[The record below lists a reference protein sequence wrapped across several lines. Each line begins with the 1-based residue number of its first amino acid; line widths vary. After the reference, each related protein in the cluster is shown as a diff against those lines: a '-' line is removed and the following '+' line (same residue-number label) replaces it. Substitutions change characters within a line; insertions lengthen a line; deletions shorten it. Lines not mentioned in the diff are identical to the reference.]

1 MKINII
7 GTSGSGKSTFGR
19 RIAEAL
25 AIPYIEMD
33 RLYWRANWQGTP
45 DDEFLATLEKAL
57 AASPDWVLDG
67 NYNRTRDVKWRDVDL
82 VVWIDRGF
90 IRTLWQAVTRASRR
104 AWHKQELWPGT
115 GTAKAFVGRSLPRT
129 LLSSGRSK
137 PGAATANAIKR
148 ICKTRSTNT
157 FAFSAL
163 PDGRMPKDSL
173 PRLNH
178 ADDRLSIAVF
188 RQSKCKL
195 IVSQR

>member
-115 GTAKAFVGRSLPRT
+115 GNRESFRRSF
-129 LLSSGRSK
+129 LS
-137 PGAATANAIKR
+137 
-148 ICKTRSTNT
+148 
-157 FAFSAL
+157 
-163 PDGRMPKDSL
+163 KDSISGQQQR
-173 PRLNH
+173 P
-178 ADDRLSIAVF
+178 VF
-188 RQSKCKL
+188 GLGPVLQVGEVAAEARPVVHVHQQFGDLDARQ
-195 IVSQR
+195 

>member
-45 DDEFLATLEKAL
+45 DNEFLATLEKAL

-115 GTAKAFVGRSLPRT
+115 GNRESFRRSF
-129 LLSSGRSK
+129 LSKDSIIIWTIKTWRS
-137 PGAATANAIKR
+137 NRKR
-148 ICKTRSTNT
+148 YEADMQNPQYAHIR
-157 FAFSAL
+157 FSAL
-163 PDGRMPKDSL
+163 PDGRMRKDSL
-173 PRLNH
+173 HRSNH

-195 IVSQR
+195 IVSQM

>member
-67 NYNRTRDVKWRDVDL
+67 NYNRARDVKWRDVDL

-90 IRTLWQAVTRASRR
+90 IRTLW
-104 AWHKQELWPGT
+104 PGT
-115 GTAKAFVGRSLPRT
+115 GNRESFRRSF
-129 LLSSGRSK
+129 LS
-137 PGAATANAIKR
+137 
-148 ICKTRSTNT
+148 
-157 FAFSAL
+157 
-163 PDGRMPKDSL
+163 KDSIIIWTIKTWRSNRKRYEADIQNPQYAHIRFL
-173 PRLNH
+173 RITRRQDAERLITSLKS
-178 ADDRLSIAVF
+178 R
-188 RQSKCKL
+188 R
-195 IVSQR
+195 

>member
-33 RLYWRANWQGTP
+33 RLYWRSNWQGTP

-82 VVWIDRGF
+82 VVWLDYGF
-90 IRTLWQAVTRASRR
+90 GRTLYRAVRR
-104 AWHKQELWPGT
+104 AVYRAWRKNELWPGT
-115 GTAKAFVGRSLPRT
+115 GNRESFRRSFFSRESIIWWTMKTWRQNRRRYLADMQDPQYARIRFIRLRTPREAEQ
-129 LLSSGRSK
+129 LLRELV
-137 PGAATANAIKR
+137 R
-148 ICKTRSTNT
+148 
-157 FAFSAL
+157 
-163 PDGRMPKDSL
+163 
-173 PRLNH
+173 
-178 ADDRLSIAVF
+178 
-188 RQSKCKL
+188 
-195 IVSQR
+195 

>member
-90 IRTLWQAVTRASRR
+90 IRTLW
-104 AWHKQELWPGT
+104 PGT
-115 GTAKAFVGRSLPRT
+115 GNRESFRGRSLART

-137 PGAATANAIKR
+137 PGAATANDMRR
-148 ICKTRSTNT
+148 IYKTRSTHT

-163 PDGRMPKDSL
+163 PDGRMRKDSL
-173 PRLNH
+173 HRSNH

>member
-1 MKINII
+1 M
-7 GTSGSGKSTFGR
+7 GKARLAGESRRRWLSLTLRWTGFTGERTGR
-19 RIAEAL
+19 EHRT
-25 AIPYIEMD
+25 MS
-33 RLYWRANWQGTP
+33 
-45 DDEFLATLEKAL
+45 FLQPRKAL
-57 AASPDWVLDG
+57 AASPDWVPDG

-104 AWHKQELWPGT
+104 ARTNRSSGPAR
-115 GTAKAFVGRSLPRT
+115 GTAKAFVGRSLART

>member
-90 IRTLWQAVTRASRR
+90 IRTLW
-104 AWHKQELWPGT
+104 
-115 GTAKAFVGRSLPRT
+115 
-129 LLSSGRSK
+129 
-137 PGAATANAIKR
+137 
-148 ICKTRSTNT
+148 
-157 FAFSAL
+157 
-163 PDGRMPKDSL
+163 
-173 PRLNH
+173 
-178 ADDRLSIAVF
+178 
-188 RQSKCKL
+188 
-195 IVSQR
+195 

>member
-33 RLYWRANWQGTP
+33 RLYWRSNWQGTP

-115 GTAKAFVGRSLPRT
+115 GNRESFRRSF
-129 LLSSGRSK
+129 LSKDSIIIWTIK
-137 PGAATANAIKR
+137 PGAATANDMRR
-148 ICKTRSTNT
+148 ICKTRSTHT

-163 PDGRMPKDSL
+163 PEGRMRKDSL
-173 PRLNH
+173 HRSNH

>member
-115 GTAKAFVGRSLPRT
+115 GNRESFRRSF
-129 LLSSGRSK
+129 LSKDSIIIWTIKTWRSNRK
-137 PGAATANAIKR
+137 RIKR

>member
-67 NYNRTRDVKWRDVDL
+67 NYNRGPPD
-82 VVWIDRGF
+82 
-90 IRTLWQAVTRASRR
+90 A
-104 AWHKQELWPGT
+104 PGT
-115 GTAKAFVGRSLPRT
+115 NRSSGPARGTAKAFVGRSLART

-137 PGAATANAIKR
+137 PGAATANDMRR
-148 ICKTRSTNT
+148 ICKTRSTHT

-163 PDGRMPKDSL
+163 PDGRMRKDSL
-173 PRLNH
+173 HRSNH

-195 IVSQR
+195 IVSQM